1 MPYIQLNSGR
11 FHYRERG
18 SGPLAVF
25 VHGFPLDST
34 MWLDQFDALGNVRR
48 CVALDLAGSGLSD
61 PIGVEALTMERH
73 AGDVADLVEALGEE
87 QADIVALSMGGYVA
101 LALWEL
107 HHPVVRSLALVDT
120 RAGADNDAGRAKRDV
135 MAIKTL
141 VQGRQ
146 QLSHDMVDALL
157 GPAARLQAKARLRTM
172 VEGTP
177 YETIVASIEG
187 MKQRPDRTAV
197 LSTIT
202 VPTSVVVGEHDT
214 VTPLSEAEQMAASI
228 PGSTL
233 DTVAGAG
240 HMSPIEQPTA
250 VNEILLAHFERVD
263 GPDAG

>member
-34 MWLDQFDALGNVRR
+34 MWLDQLRGLSDVRR
-48 CVALDLAGSGLSD
+48 CVAIDLAGSGRSD
-61 PIGVEALTMERH
+61 PIADEALTMERH
-73 AGDVADLVEALGEE
+73 AGDVADLIESLGEV
-87 QADIVALSMGGYVA
+87 QADVIALSMGGYVA
-101 LALWEL
+101 LALWEY
-107 HHPVVRSLALVDT
+107 HHPLVRSLALVDT

-146 QLSHDMVDALL
+146 QLGHDMVGALL
-157 GPAARLQAKARLRTM
+157 GPEAKLQAKARLRSM
-172 VEGTP
+172 IEATP

-202 VPTSVVVGEHDT
+202 VPTVVVVGEHDA
-214 VTPLSEAEQMAASI
+214 VTPPAEAEAMATTINNAK
-228 PGSTL
+228 L
-233 DTVAGAG
+233 EVVRGAG
-240 HMSPIEQPTA
+240 HMSPIEQPAA
-250 VNEILLAHFERVD
+250 VGAILGAHFAQVD
-263 GPDAG
+263 TPDAG